1 MKAMFFR
8 SFASGAALLF
18 MGGVSLADGP
28 DGAAGPNARATDS
41 QMQQQLDEEV
51 DEARKEAASRADKSS
66 AYIRDEEAQA
76 KSAKDGRYEILMNTD
91 RTSFKMDVPELT
103 VGDEETHIP
112 TIHTKMDTTSF
123 NVPVPAQ
130 CKVGSTKIP
139 EFRDLR
145 ITFKEHDILAP
156 CLSTKQVK
164 MDLPQFT
171 AGETTI
177 RLPSFKVEM
186 KTREFSLN
194 LPQFTER
201 TPDHEMRKHD
211 DNIAEE
217 KARLQQDLSSTEDK
231 YRKATIEE
239 LTATWQKGRDNALRE
254 LDSSQQVAT
263 DKLKTARAD
272 LEAKSAAAMSALR
285 GAGATAETI
294 SGFSRQIDLARQ
306 AMDRAEANTRD
317 VFENKKKELNA
328 SFDELKQR
336 YLAQQQ
342 SAM

>member
-1 MKAMFFR
+1 MFSRFFTTGVALLAMGGA
-8 SFASGAALLF
+8 SFAE
-18 MGGVSLADGP
+18 GP
-28 DGAAGPNARATDS
+28 DAIVAPSVRETES
-41 QMQQQLDEEV
+41 KMQGQLDRKA
-51 DEARKEAASRADKSS
+51 DEARAESTARSQKSS

-91 RTSFKMDVPELT
+91 RTGFKMDVPELT
-103 VGDEETHIP
+103 VGDEETRIP

-130 CKVGSTKIP
+130 CKVGSWKIP

-145 ITFKEHDILAP
+145 ITFKEQDILAP

-177 RLPSFKVEM
+177 RLPTFKVEM

-201 TPDHEMRKHD
+201 TPDHEMRKHEEH
-211 DNIAEE
+211 IAEE
-217 KARLQQDLSSTEDK
+217 KSRLQQDLSSMEDK
-231 YRKATIEE
+231 YRKAALEE
-239 LTATWQKGRDNALRE
+239 LTATWQQGRDNATRE
-254 LDSSQQVAT
+254 LDSAERSAT
-263 DKLKTARAD
+263 EKLKTARAD
-272 LEAKSAAAMSALR
+272 LETKSAAAMSALR

-294 SGFSRQIDLARQ
+294 DGFSRQIDLARQ
-306 AMDRAEANTRD
+306 AMDRAEANTHD
-317 VFENKKKELNA
+317 LFESKKKELNA
-328 SFDELKQR
+328 SFDEMKQR
-336 YLAQQQ
+336 YLGQQQ